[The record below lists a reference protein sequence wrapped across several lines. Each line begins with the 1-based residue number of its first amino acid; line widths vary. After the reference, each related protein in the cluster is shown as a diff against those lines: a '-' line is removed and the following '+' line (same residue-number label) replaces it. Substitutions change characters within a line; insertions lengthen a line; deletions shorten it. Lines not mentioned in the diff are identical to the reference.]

1 MSSSDSGRGGGDV
14 RDSIVQNLI
23 LLQRVA
29 YLEGVDAAQK
39 GESRYNYALSPY
51 LTDDLCA
58 AIYTP
63 TVSTSLTEVGFF
75 DWEQPPQD
83 WN

>member
-1 MSSSDSGRGGGDV
+1 V
-14 RDSIVQNLI
+14 RDSILQNLI

-29 YLEGVDAAQK
+29 DLKGVDAAQS

-58 AIYTP
+58 AIFTP
-63 TVSTSLTEVGFF
+63 TVPTSLTEVGFF
-75 DWEQPPQD
+75 DWEQSPQD
-83 WN
+83 WD